1 MTRTKPAQRLWMSLL
16 ALAFVA
22 GIGLVAAS
30 SAQACLIDSDGIED
44 CSFSLRKAEIRDR
57 VTPNTDIWNADGEMN
72 TLPSA
77 TMPDDIA
84 QNGVGVAFGYVDSA
98 GSSFV
103 QVDEITFASTD
114 CKASGSRYPRVRCK
128 NDSGLFRLSPRSALS
143 FVQVV
148 VRAGK
153 REITPALSIANTP
166 LAVVINTPDSLH
178 RGDSVDPCT
187 YTAARDVKLTC
198 KRLP

>member
-1 MTRTKPAQRLWMSLL
+1 MSPPARCHPPKNP
-16 ALAFVA
+16 APPPPR
-22 GIGLVAAS
+22 
-30 SAQACLIDSDGIED
+30 CD
-44 CSFSLRKAEIRDR
+44 
-57 VTPNTDIWNADGEMN
+57 
-72 TLPSA
+72 PS
-77 TMPDDIA
+77 
-84 QNGVGVAFGYVDSA
+84 
-98 GSSFV
+98 
-103 QVDEITFASTD
+103 
-114 CKASGSRYPRVRCK
+114 
-128 NDSGLFRLSPRSALS
+128 SPRSALS
-143 FVQVV
+143 FFQVV